1 MSWLDFANHFLSK
14 ITCAIMDL
22 TGLFQGRVFLVGN
35 LALKVLA
42 FSFSVILFSAAQ
54 KRRGH
59 KDSVGNQEGDCFRH
73 LKSWLLFFSFLLVT
87 ISYIIQTLFVPTTF
101 LYVFLLLSSDLWSE
115 IFHFL
120 FAFLQSLI
128 GNFLF
133 FFCFPQIFD
142 WGFSLFLLLFEA
154 PSQLNSKWN
163 FFLGAPSVL
172 SVEGQGKSSYPGSRF
187 MAEGLRFWLKW
198 ACGRPDVTYVRV
210 FVWQAV

>member
-1 MSWLDFANHFLSK
+1 
-14 ITCAIMDL
+14 MDL
-22 TGLFQGRVFLVGN
+22 TGLFSGMVFVVGN

-115 IFHFL
+115 IFSF
-120 FAFLQSLI
+120 S
-128 GNFLF
+128 
-133 FFCFPQIFD
+133 FCFPSIFD
-142 WGFSLFLLLFEA
+142 CKIYFFLYFPPIFYWGFSLFLLLFEA
-154 PSQLNSKWN
+154 PSQLNNKWK
-163 FFLGAPSVL
+163 FFLGVPSVL

-198 ACGRPDVTYVRV
+198 AYGRPDVTYVRV